1 MISSELVQV
10 RWAIVV
16 GRKKRQFQTANLL
29 EVDPNSE
36 SSQKKNTLQV
46 VMFQN
51 VLMDLK
57 ISKEKKRK
65 REKKVIQC
73 LLESLCPFKKELEF
87 FCVFPISYTHKHVI
101 SYKCK
106 YVLFHL
112 NMLRLFQEINKGAN
126 MSMQKN
132 NTYIHIFCIQYA
144 KTIFLFL
151 LCYF

>member
-73 LLESLCPFKKELEF
+73 LLES

-126 MSMQKN
+126 MSMQKI